1 MINNGILPIVID
13 QKGYDFFNEEDEYVL
28 LNVKESVENDQPIV
42 VENKRTKETLT
53 TQLTLAPR
61 EKVMIL
67 QGGLLNAIKE
77 LGGDF

>member
-1 MINNGILPIVID
+1 MID
-13 QKGYDFFNEEDEYVL
+13 QKGYDFFNEEDEYIL
-28 LNVKESVENDQPIV
+28 LNVKESVENDQPIIV
-42 VENKRTKETLT
+42 QNQRTKETLS

-61 EKVMIL
+61 EKTMIL